1 MKLLILCEEL
11 LIIIPDRFLGIPLFR
26 FCALADGI
34 RGIRSRATLGPPV
47 APPAS
52 LQTGVDTRLIRLTI
66 LGKLLTLLL
75 CS

>member
-11 LIIIPDRFLGIPLFR
+11 LIISDRFLGIPLFR

-52 LQTGVDTRLIRLTI
+52 LQRE
-66 LGKLLTLLL
+66 LTLG
-75 CS
+75 